1 MITKNMDNLSLEQEM
16 ISEEVPTKN
25 RSSKIYSL
33 SEKPKLSWQSTF
45 AGLQHRNYRLWFI
58 GQIISL
64 FGSWMQITAQAFFIF
79 ELTHSPAFLGYVGF
93 ANGLPSWLFMV
104 YGGVIADRF
113 SRKNILIIT
122 QTIMMM
128 LALILAL
135 LTFIHIV
142 QPWHIILLAFFLGI
156 ANAFDAPARQ
166 AFVNE
171 LVPKEDLLNAIALN
185 SMMFQSAAAVGPA
198 VAGITY
204 AVLGPGWCFTIN
216 GISFLAV
223 IYNLLKMKFAPAPKR
238 IINKSVSKELMDGL
252 RYLKTQKQILLI
264 MLIVSFSTFFGL
276 SIATLFPVWAVGIL
290 HGDATTNGLLQAS
303 RGVGAV
309 LCSLVIASFGRNL
322 ARGKVLIVG
331 LVSLPVF
338 MILFSINNSFI
349 ISSLILVG
357 IGAGIIAVNNLSNGL
372 TQTLVSEEFRGRV
385 MGVYSFSF
393 FGFMPIG
400 ALWIGMLAEHFSSP
414 TAILINAIILL
425 IFSIVIWF
433 MLPSLRKN
441 N

>member
-1 MITKNMDNLSLEQEM
+1 
-16 ISEEVPTKN
+16 PH
-25 RSSKIYSL
+25 
-33 SEKPKLSWQSTF
+33 EKPKVSWQSTF

-64 FGSWMQITAQAFFIF
+64 FGSWMQMTAQAFFIF
-79 ELTHSPAFLGYVGF
+79 ELTNSPAFLGYVGF
-93 ANGLPSWLFMV
+93 TNGLPSWLFMV

-122 QTIMMM
+122 QTIMM
-128 LALILAL
+128 ILAL
-135 LTFIHIV
+135 VLAMLTFAQV
-142 QPWHIILLAFFLGI
+142 VLPWHIILLTFLLGV

-171 LVPKEDLLNAIALN
+171 LVPREDLLNAIALN
-185 SMMFQSAAAVGPA
+185 SMMFHSAAAIGPA

-223 IYNLLKMKFAPAPKR
+223 IYNLIQMKFAPSLKR
-238 IINKSVSKELMDGL
+238 VTKKSAGKELMDGL
-252 RYLKTQKQILLI
+252 KYLKTQKQILLI
-264 MLIVSFSTFFGL
+264 MLIVSFTTFFGL
-276 SIATLFPVWAVGIL
+276 SIATLFPAWAVKVL

-309 LCSLVIASFGRNL
+309 LCSLAIASFSKYL
-322 ARGKVLIVG
+322 ARRKVLIVG
-331 LVSLPVF
+331 LCSLPIF
-338 MILFSINNSFI
+338 MFLFSFTSSFI
-349 ISSLILVG
+349 ISLLTLVG

-385 MGVYSFSF
+385 MGIYSFSF

-425 IFSIVIWF
+425 IFSIIIWIISPR
-433 MLPSLRKN
+433 LKKN
-441 N
+441 NLSDS